1 MKPTHLP
8 YLLALLSV
16 ASVLLFAGCEPEQ
29 RLRSDPPPNNPPKP
43 ADAKPATEPPR
54 ADTAPKPGGDVK
66 RGQLA
71 KNVWIETEGDK
82 RRIIVN
88 AEVCLREGQY
98 GLECLLC
105 RQATKEHESILAMD
119 ADARVIHT
127 GLLATGAKAGSP
139 VKFDP
144 KFVPPSGT
152 PIKVTLQ
159 YEQKGKTVRLPAQQW
174 VRNSKTKKDLEYDW
188 VFAGSIF
195 YKNPLDPEAPETYG
209 AAAEGAAICLS
220 NVPTAMLDLPISSP
234 KGLEERSYEPNT
246 ERIPALGTKVEVILE
261 PVLEKK

>member
-1 MKPTHLP
+1 MKPAHFLRFLAFLSLGSAV
-8 YLLALLSV
+8 LLA
-16 ASVLLFAGCEPEQ
+16 GCNPVQ
-29 RLRSDPPPNNPPKP
+29 ALREEPPNNPTKPGDKKPTTEPAPRTDTTPKP
-43 ADAKPATEPPR
+43 S
-54 ADTAPKPGGDVK
+54 GDVK
-66 RGQLA
+66 RAQLG

-82 RRIIVN
+82 RRIVVN

-119 ADARVIHT
+119 ADARVIHL
-127 GLLATGAKAGSP
+127 GLIAAKATPGSP

-144 KFVPPSGT
+144 KFVAPSGT
-152 PIKVTLQ
+152 TIKVTLQ
-159 YEQKGKTVRLPAQQW
+159 YEKNGKTVRVPAQQW
-174 VRNSKTKKDLEYDW
+174 VRNGKTKKDLEYDW
-188 VFAGSIF
+188 VFAGSLF

-209 AAAEGAAICLS
+209 AAAEGSAICLT
-220 NVPTAMLDLPISSP
+220 NVPTAMLDLPILSP
-234 KGLEERSYEPNT
+234 KGLEDRSYEPNT